1 MVKIGFA
8 NKFYEIPPLGSFKIL
23 WKCDTNVTGSHLS
36 KGTIGPL
43 VDKAIE
49 YLDEMRFPRWTK
61 TPDLTRTNSAAIH
74 AYLDVQDGNSALGNL
89 HCYIDPLQKM
99 TWMCQTHAQQHYL
112 DRECLERLQEFV
124 CLHGGYVDLQQ
135 AMISVTLGSTT
146 EADLFLALLTTTKH
160 TFNISIKLSWRPE
173 QKYMD
178 ELCLKISWT
187 GTVVLEFD
195 GIAPNVCFTRQR
207 SEFFQSRSA
216 NIRLV
221 TFLNYPR
228 PYEQRLFMESCEL
241 QLSSSP
247 PRSSYNWVEV
257 QRAVVE
263 FAESIYKR
271 KVTTKVTTKECTL
284 AIQDV
289 QSALTSHGLSE
300 ASTITVYNSGWE
312 GVLCL
317 LEGAFVEMN
326 TFSME
331 FPMALVAS
339 GRLRK
344 MTAQLVDADA
354 DQTLYYMAHGHDDL
368 KELNIS
374 VKGRNALDQIEHL
387 AHLWRYTR
395 ISRRH
400 TLLESTD
407 GFDRTVVAE
416 FVIGGLNGGTT
427 GTDVLAPVIHGSGKE
442 NSVDFD
448 FLLWNCDH
456 FISPLSDFFASVLGK
471 ATRQHPSILTT
482 FTLDMSSLTGRG
494 LAGIQK
500 ILSQSSLEFL
510 NVVCTLFH
518 PDLSEI
524 IAQVLGSIQWPTLK
538 SLVLSGD
545 SIDQWIR
552 LWPSASAPWLLN
564 LNISGT
570 GSAPQELS
578 HASVLFIHKVAY
590 ASPMMECRLQNVQPQ
605 DKHDW

>member
-1 MVKIGFA
+1 MVADEIEKLGQTGIRALTVSRMEEEYRDPEQVWDFQAICNQTLNGVHNEWDYATSRLFIALPSDLDLWIDSQPLTHKFRLYFLCDMKKQFQLRERTPPHVHISNHAGYSLIHPQLFFQEYGDYVLRVLRMVKIGFS

-23 WKCDTNVTGSHLS
+23 WKCDTNVTGSQLS
-36 KGTIGPL
+36 KGNIGPL
-43 VDKAIE
+43 IDKAIE
-49 YLDEMRFPRWTK
+49 YLDAMRFPRWTK
-61 TPDLTRTNSAAIH
+61 TPDLTHASSAVIH

-99 TWMCQTHAQQHYL
+99 TWVCQTHAQQHYL
-112 DRECLERLQEFV
+112 DQECLERLQEFV
-124 CLHGGYVDLQQ
+124 SLHGGYVDMQQ
-135 AMISVTLGSTT
+135 AMISVELGSTT
-146 EADLFLALLTTTKH
+146 EADLFLVLLATTKH

-195 GIAPNVCFTRQR
+195 GIGPNVCFTRQR
-207 SEFFQSRSA
+207 SKFFQSKSA

-221 TFLNYPR
+221 MFLNYPE
-228 PYEQRLFMESCEL
+228 PYEQRLFMDSCEV

-271 KVTTKVTTKECTL
+271 KATTKVTTKECTL
-284 AIQDV
+284 AIEEV
-289 QSALTSHGLSE
+289 QSRLASHGLSE
-300 ASTITVYNSGWE
+300 ASTITIYDSGWE

-326 TFSME
+326 TFSMD

-344 MTAQLVDADA
+344 MTTQLLDADA
-354 DQTLYYMAHGHDDL
+354 DQTLYYMAHGHDVL

-387 AHLWRYTR
+387 ANLWHYTC

-400 TLLESTD
+400 TLLETTD

-416 FVIGGLNGGTT
+416 FVI
-427 GTDVLAPVIHGSGKE
+427 
-442 NSVDFD
+442 
-448 FLLWNCDH
+448 
-456 FISPLSDFFASVLGK
+456 
-471 ATRQHPSILTT
+471 
-482 FTLDMSSLTGRG
+482 
-494 LAGIQK
+494 
-500 ILSQSSLEFL
+500 
-510 NVVCTLFH
+510 
-518 PDLSEI
+518 
-524 IAQVLGSIQWPTLK
+524 
-538 SLVLSGD
+538 
-545 SIDQWIR
+545 
-552 LWPSASAPWLLN
+552 
-564 LNISGT
+564 
-570 GSAPQELS
+570 
-578 HASVLFIHKVAY
+578 
-590 ASPMMECRLQNVQPQ
+590 
-605 DKHDW
+605 